1 MNKLIAH
8 SLHTYLFRTGSWIYS
23 QLCNVKKFDSLVIAT
38 RKQNLDVF
46 PWHDAY
52 FLSDRS
58 AINRFF
64 QRAYAKRT
72 DFYYPYFYR
81 ILKNRKPA
89 LLQSHFGNRGYYD
102 LKLKEK
108 LSIPQVTTFYGHDAS
123 MIPQDLKW
131 RSRYKELFARC
142 ERFLAEGSH
151 MKKTLVELGCAES
164 KVLVQRL
171 GVDLEK
177 IPFIPRKL
185 ESERKI
191 KILMAS
197 TFRDKKGITYGLE
210 AFSKIASSYRN
221 VELTLIG
228 DAGRSQREV
237 AYKKEIMRVIDTNNL
252 HDKINYLGF
261 LPYPEFIE
269 ESKKHDIFLAP
280 SMRGSD
286 GETEGGAPVTLIEMS
301 AFGLPIVSTLHC
313 DIPEVILDGKSGY
326 LVPEKDADALA
337 DRLEYLITHPEQW
350 EKMGQTGRQHI
361 EQEYDARKQA
371 LKLEKIYT
379 ELT

>member
-1 MNKLIAH
+1 MKQLVVH
-8 SLHTYLFRTGSWIYS
+8 SLHTYLFRTGSWVYS
-23 QLCNVKKFDSLVIAT
+23 QLKNVTRFDSLVIAT

-46 PWHDAY
+46 PWPDAY
-52 FLSDRS
+52 FISDLSPLK
-58 AINRFF
+58 RFL

-72 DFYYPYFYR
+72 NFYYPFFYNV
-81 ILKNRKPA
+81 LKLRKPA

-108 LSIPQVTTFYGHDAS
+108 LNIPQVTTFYGHDAS
-123 MIPQDLKW
+123 MMPRDSKW

-142 ERFLAEGSH
+142 ERILAEGNH
-151 MKKTLVELGCAES
+151 MKKTLVELGCDAS
-164 KVLVQRL
+164 KIIVQRL

-177 IPFIPRKL
+177 IPFIPRRL
-185 ESERKI
+185 NTDRKV

-210 AFSKIASSYRN
+210 ALARIIEKYKN

-228 DAGRSQREV
+228 DAGRSQREIE
-237 AYKKEIMRVIDTNNL
+237 YKKEIMRVIANHRL
-252 HDKINYLGF
+252 HDNINYLGF
-261 LPYPEFIE
+261 LPYPQFIE

-301 AFGLPIVSTLHC
+301 AYGMPVVSTLHC
-313 DIPEVILDGKSGY
+313 DIPEVILDGTSGF
-326 LVPEKDADALA
+326 LVAERDTDALA
-337 DRLEYLITHPEQW
+337 ERLEYLITHPQAW
-350 EKMGQTGRQHI
+350 EELGKAGRLHV
-361 EQEYDARKQA
+361 EEEYDARRQA
-371 LKLEKIYT
+371 QKLEEIYA
-379 ELT
+379 ELL

>member
-58 AINRFF
+58 AITRFF

-108 LSIPQVTTFYGHDAS
+108 LGIPQVTTFYGHDAS
-123 MIPQDLKW
+123 MMPQDQKW

-142 ERFLAEGSH
+142 ECFLAEGGH
-151 MKKTLVELGCAES
+151 MKKTLVELGCTES

-171 GVDLEK
+171 GVDLEM
-177 IPFIPRKL
+177 IPFIPRTL
-185 ESERKI
+185 ESDRKI
-191 KILMAS
+191 RILMAS
-197 TFRDKKGITYGLE
+197 TFRDKKGITCGLD
-210 AFSKIASSYRN
+210 AFSNISSSYKN

-237 AYKKEIMRVIDTNNL
+237 EYKKEIMRVIDARHLHNRINN
-252 HDKINYLGF
+252 LGF
-261 LPYPEFIE
+261 LAYPEFIE

-280 SMRGSD
+280 SMRGAD

-301 AFGLPIVSTLHC
+301 AFGMPIVSTFHC
-313 DIPEVILDGKSGY
+313 DIPEVILDGESGF
-326 LVPEKDADALA
+326 LVPEKDTDALSE
-337 DRLEYLITHPEQW
+337 RLEYLITHPEKW
-350 EKMGQTGRQHI
+350 EDMGRAGRKHI
-361 EQEYDARKQA
+361 EQEYDARKQG
-371 LKLEKIYT
+371 LKLEKIYADIA
-379 ELT
+379 

>member
-23 QLCNVKKFDSLVIAT
+23 QLSNVKKFDSLVIAT

-46 PWHDAY
+46 PWRDAY
-52 FLSDRS
+52 FLSDLS

-72 DFYYPYFYR
+72 DFYYPYIYR
-81 ILKNRKPA
+81 ILKKRKPA

-123 MIPQDLKW
+123 MMPQDQKW

-142 ERFLAEGSH
+142 ERFLAEGNH

-177 IPFIPRKL
+177 IPFIPRRI
-185 ESERKI
+185 ESDRKI
-191 KILMAS
+191 RILMAS
-197 TFRDKKGITYGLE
+197 TFRDKKGIIYGLE
-210 AFSKIASSYRN
+210 AFSKISSSYKN

-228 DAGRSQREV
+228 DAGHSQREV
-237 AYKKEIMRVIDTNNL
+237 EYKKEIMRVIDARHL
-252 HDKINYLGF
+252 HDRINNRGF
-261 LPYPEFIE
+261 LAYPEFIE
-269 ESKKHDIFLAP
+269 ESRKHDIFLAP

-301 AFGLPIVSTLHC
+301 AFGMPIVSTVHC
-313 DIPEVILDGKSGY
+313 DIPEVILDGESGF
-326 LVPEKDADALA
+326 LVPEKDTDALSA
-337 DRLEYLITHPEQW
+337 QLEYLVTHPEKW
-350 EKMGQTGRQHI
+350 EEMGRAGRKHI
-361 EQEYDARKQA
+361 EQKYDARTQA

-379 ELT
+379 DLI

>member
-1 MNKLIAH
+1 MKKLIAH

-23 QLCNVKKFDSLVIAT
+23 QLTNVKKFDSLVIAT

-46 PWHDAY
+46 PWDDAY
-52 FLSDRS
+52 FLCDLS
-58 AINRFF
+58 ALNRFF
-64 QRAYAKRT
+64 QREYAKRT

-81 ILKNRKPA
+81 ILKNRKPT
-89 LLQSHFGNRGYYD
+89 LLQSHFGNRGYFD

-108 LSIPQVTTFYGHDAS
+108 LNIPQVTTFYGHDAS
-123 MIPQDLKW
+123 MMPQEITW

-142 ERFLAEGSH
+142 ELFLAEGSF
-151 MKKTLVELGCAES
+151 MKKTLVELGCEES
-164 KVLVQRL
+164 KVCVQRL

-185 ESERKI
+185 DTDRNI

-210 AFSKIASSYRN
+210 AFTKIVSKYSN

-237 AYKKEIMRVIDTNNL
+237 EYKKEIMWVIENNNL
-252 HDKINYLGF
+252 YKKINNLGF

-269 ESKKHDIFLAP
+269 ESKIHDIFLAP
-280 SMRGSD
+280 SIKGSD

-301 AFGLPIVSTLHC
+301 AYGMPVVSTLHC
-313 DIPEVILDGKSGY
+313 DIPEVILDGISGF
-326 LVPEKDADALA
+326 LVPEKDVGALTE
-337 DRLEYLITHPEQW
+337 RLEYLITHTEKW
-350 EKMGQTGRQHI
+350 EGIGRAGRLHI
-361 EQEYDARKQA
+361 EEEYDAIKQA
-371 LKLEKIYT
+371 LKLEEIYSR
-379 ELT
+379 LM

>member
-1 MNKLIAH
+1 MSKVIAH

-46 PWHDAY
+46 PWPDAY
-52 FLSDRS
+52 FLSDLS

-81 ILKNRKPA
+81 ILKNKKPA

-108 LSIPQVTTFYGHDAS
+108 LGIPQVTTFYGHDAS
-123 MIPQDLKW
+123 MMPQDQKW

-142 ERFLAEGSH
+142 ECFLAEGGH
-151 MKKTLVELGCAES
+151 MKKTLVELGCADS

-177 IPFIPRKL
+177 IPFIPRRI
-185 ESERKI
+185 ESDRKI
-191 KILMAS
+191 RILMAS

-210 AFSKIASSYRN
+210 AFSKIASSYKN
-221 VELTLIG
+221 VELTMIG
-228 DAGRSQREV
+228 DAGRSEREV
-237 AYKKEIMRVIDTNNL
+237 EYKKEIMRVIDARHL
-252 HDKINYLGF
+252 HDRINNLGF
-261 LPYPEFIE
+261 LAYPEFIE

-301 AFGLPIVSTLHC
+301 AFGMPIVSTLHC
-313 DIPEVILDGKSGY
+313 DIPEVILDGKSGF
-326 LVPEKDADALA
+326 LVPEKDADALSA
-337 DRLEYLITHPEQW
+337 QLEYLVTHPEQW
-350 EKMGQTGRQHI
+350 EEMGRAGRAHI
-361 EQEYDARKQA
+361 EQEYDAKKQG
-371 LKLEKIYT
+371 LKLEKIYAD
-379 ELT
+379 LA

>member
-1 MNKLIAH
+1 
-8 SLHTYLFRTGSWIYS
+8 
-23 QLCNVKKFDSLVIAT
+23 
-38 RKQNLDVF
+38 
-46 PWHDAY
+46 
-52 FLSDRS
+52 
-58 AINRFF
+58 
-64 QRAYAKRT
+64 
-72 DFYYPYFYR
+72 
-81 ILKNRKPA
+81 
-89 LLQSHFGNRGYYD
+89 
-102 LKLKEK
+102 
-108 LSIPQVTTFYGHDAS
+108 
-123 MIPQDLKW
+123 
-131 RSRYKELFARC
+131 
-142 ERFLAEGSH
+142 

-301 AFGLPIVSTLHC
+301 AFGMPIVSTLHC

>member
-1 MNKLIAH
+1 VNKLIAH

-23 QLCNVKKFDSLVIAT
+23 QLSNVKKFDSLVIAT

-46 PWHDAY
+46 PWRDAY
-52 FLSDRS
+52 FLSDLS

-72 DFYYPYFYR
+72 DFYYPYFYH
-81 ILKNRKPA
+81 ILKNRKPV

-108 LSIPQVTTFYGHDAS
+108 LGIPQVTTFYGHDAS
-123 MIPQDLKW
+123 MMPQDQKW

-142 ERFLAEGSH
+142 ECFLAEGSH
-151 MKKTLVELGCAES
+151 MKKVLVELGCAES
-164 KVLVQRL
+164 KVIVQRL

-177 IPFIPRKL
+177 IPFIPRRR
-185 ESERKI
+185 ESNRKI

-210 AFSKIASSYRN
+210 AFSRIASSYRN

-228 DAGRSQREV
+228 DAGRSEREV
-237 AYKKEIMRVIDTNNL
+237 AYKKEIMRVINDRHL
-252 HDKINYLGF
+252 HDKINNLGF
-261 LPYPEFIE
+261 LAYPEFIE

-280 SMRGSD
+280 SMRGAD

-301 AFGLPIVSTLHC
+301 AFGMPIVSTLHC
-313 DIPEVILDGKSGY
+313 DIPEVILDGQSGY
-326 LVPEKDADALA
+326 LVPEKDTDALS
-337 DRLEYLITHPEQW
+337 DRLEYLVTHPENW
-350 EKMGQTGRQHI
+350 EEMGQVGRQHI
-361 EQEYDARKQA
+361 EQEYDAKKQA
-371 LKLEKIYT
+371 QKLEKIYT
-379 ELT
+379 GLT

>member
-52 FLSDRS
+52 FLSDLS
-58 AINRFF
+58 AISRFF

-280 SMRGSD
+280 SIRGAD